1 MRPVGSAVPSTG
13 ISPNNLKTIQEGAKK
28 FGYDVGVRPQGPISG
43 FVKNGIAKGPDIK
56 NKSMDGL
63 IDELI
68 GGKGP
73 QGTIGHFKPDEAA
86 VKKLVEGI
94 KRPGSGIPPDRQ
106 AQMIKEIEGRVA
118 DRTREFAGPKVQQL
132 IRDKQLAVT
141 KGGVLIDT
149 ASGKPVVTDLDLWNL
164 TKGGAPVTPGYEKA
178 FVKWLEANG
187 VPVTHGAHM
196 NWVPQTPDEYKIF
209 EKIVQG
215 HGVGGKPII
224 TVGAD
229 GTVGAASYVPPTP

>member
-1 MRPVGSAVPSTG
+1 M
-13 ISPNNLKTIQEGAKK
+13 
-28 FGYDVGVRPQGPISG
+28 
-43 FVKNGIAKGPDIK
+43 
-56 NKSMDGL
+56 
-63 IDELI
+63 
-68 GGKGP
+68 
-73 QGTIGHFKPDEAA
+73 
-86 VKKLVEGI
+86 EGI

-149 ASGKPVVTDLDLWNL
+149 ASGKPVVTDLDLWKL

-196 NWVPQTPDEYKIF
+196 NWIPKTPEDYKIY
-209 EKIVQG
+209 EKIIQS

-229 GTVGAASYVPPTP
+229 GAVGAANYIPPVR